1 MIKKLI
7 ESYRRIRTEHAL
19 NHTYRYQYAFVG
31 MGQHSLTNLYPV
43 LFSLQ
48 VPLKYICVTTARKA
62 RLIGTK
68 YAGIEPTTSL
78 QRILDDETVK
88 GVFVCAA
95 PSSHY
100 RLSSDIL
107 ASGKSLFVEKPPC
120 SSLKELDSLIEQ
132 CRTSHARVAMAGLQ
146 KRYAPAT
153 AILKKRLCREHIFN
167 YDLHYVTGACPEG
180 NAVTDLYI
188 HPIDLVTHLFGKP
201 DIIAC
206 EKVPSG
212 TSLLMLRHGHIVGT
226 LELSTEHSWTDAGEN
241 LRICTSAGVY
251 CLSQMEELSF
261 VARQPSICHMPLEKL
276 MPRNKTVE
284 YLYSRNN
291 FVPILANNQICSQG
305 YYHELKAF
313 VDKVEGRRS
322 AIHTGLENLRDTYR
336 IMDSIS
342 GM

>member
-19 NHTYRYQYAFVG
+19 NHTYRHQYAFVG

-88 GVFVCAA
+88 GIFVCAA

-120 SSLKELDSLIEQ
+120 SSLKELDSLIGQ
-132 CRTSHARVAMAGLQ
+132 CRTSHAPVAMAGLQ

-153 AILKKRLCREHIFN
+153 AILKKRLCREHVFN

-180 NAVTDLYI
+180 NVVTDLYI
-188 HPIDLVTHLFGKP
+188 HPIDLVTYLFGKA

-206 EKVPSG
+206 EKVTSG
-212 TSLLMLRHGHIVGT
+212 TYLLMLRHGHIVGT
-226 LELSTEHSWTDAGEN
+226 LELSTEHSWTDAEES
-241 LRICTSAGVY
+241 LKISTSAGVY
-251 CLSQMEELSF
+251 NLRQMEELSF
-261 VARQPSICHMPLEKL
+261 VAKQMSVCHLPLEKIL
-276 MPRNKTVE
+276 PRNKTME

-291 FVPILANNQICSQG
+291 FVPVLANNQICSQG
-305 YYHELKAF
+305 YYHEVKAF

-322 AIHTGLENLRDTYR
+322 AIHTGLEDLRDTYR
-336 IMDSIS
+336 IMDYIS
-342 GM
+342 GL